1 MLAAM
6 PSHYTLLD
14 LHIDLEAKRVERA
27 GHTLD
32 ITGLS
37 FDLLAYLLARDTAVV
52 TFDELLAAVW
62 APAVVNEDTVTQRV
76 KLLRHALGDNGRRPR
91 YIRSVRG
98 RGYQLLATP
107 QVAPDADISHA
118 GRDEPHAERHEPP
131 AERVPSESAALQ
143 RVPFISGRRWKHFA
157 VPAFAAVALIA
168 TAFRFWPSVPN
179 TAAPSSAAAIGSAVT
194 PSSELLTR
202 ARYYA
207 SIGQRDNNERAIALY
222 TQALHETPTLT
233 RATLGLSFAYSARVC
248 HYGFEPEWA
257 ERAEAL
263 ARDVLRAEPQSAL
276 AFTAL
281 AMAEDCRGYIDAAI
295 THYERAMQLDRAG
308 SRDSL
313 ASVANLYQVKG
324 RLADA
329 LRSNLAVARAGVPS
343 RFLEIQIAHTL
354 ELLGFTSAAERRF
367 AHTFQLYPDNIFANV
382 SWPQFLM
389 ARGRLAEAGA
399 ALDEALARGTDRNDL
414 QMLAGEL
421 ALLRGDRRAAVQA
434 FERASAMR
442 RGNSFPETLALVYAP
457 RPPPSAVLRGRIDAS
472 KQCIAAGDRWPQNWL
487 EIAVLQTALGESS
500 AAIESLSQA
509 VDAGFLDKAYL
520 QMSPLFRPLASQPGF
535 ARVINTITT
544 RVDQQRQ
551 LVMSSGWAP
560 REMTLAMAGP

>member
-1 MLAAM
+1 M
-6 PSHYTLLD
+6 PSRYTLLD
-14 LHIDLEAKRVERA
+14 LHIDVDAKRVDRG

-37 FDLLAYLLARDTAVV
+37 FDLLASLLARGTAVV

-76 KLLRHALGDNGRRPR
+76 RLLRHALGDDGRRPR

-98 RGYQLLATP
+98 RGYQLLARP
-107 QVAPDADISHA
+107 NVAAAVDALRA
-118 GRDEPHAERHEPP
+118 ERDELPPERAP
-131 AERVPSESAALQ
+131 AESAPPQ
-143 RVPFISGRRWKHFA
+143 RMPFILARRWKHLA
-157 VPAFAAVALIA
+157 VPALVALALIA
-168 TAFRFWPSVPN
+168 TAFTFSPHARHTVAQRS
-179 TAAPSSAAAIGSAVT
+179 TGAPGSDAT
-194 PSSELLTR
+194 PDSELLTR

-222 TQALHETPTLT
+222 TQALQQSPNLA
-233 RATLGLSFAYSARVC
+233 RATLGLSFAYSARAC
-248 HYGFEPEWA
+248 HYGFEPQWA
-257 ERAEAL
+257 ERAESL
-263 ARDVLRAEPQSAL
+263 ARDVVRAEPQSAL

-281 AMAEDCRGYIDAAI
+281 ATAEDCRGYIDAAI
-295 THYERAMQLDRAG
+295 THYERAVQLDGKG

-329 LRSNLAVARAGVPS
+329 LRSNLAVSRTGAPS

-354 ELLGFTSAAERRF
+354 ELLGFTSAAERRY
-367 AHTFQLYPDNIFANV
+367 AHTFQLYPDNVFANV
-382 SWPQFLM
+382 AWPQFLM
-389 ARGRLAEAGA
+389 SRGRLSEADV
-399 ALDEALARGTDRNDL
+399 ALNEALARGTDRNDL
-414 QMLAGEL
+414 QMIAGEL

-442 RGNSFPETLALVYAP
+442 RGNSFPETLVLVYAP
-457 RPPPSAVLRGRIDAS
+457 QPSAPAVLRARIDAS

-487 EIAVLQTALGESS
+487 EIAVLQTALGESP
-500 AAIESLSQA
+500 AAIESLGHA

-535 ARVINTITT
+535 ARVIDTITA

-560 REMTLAMAGP
+560 REITLARAGP